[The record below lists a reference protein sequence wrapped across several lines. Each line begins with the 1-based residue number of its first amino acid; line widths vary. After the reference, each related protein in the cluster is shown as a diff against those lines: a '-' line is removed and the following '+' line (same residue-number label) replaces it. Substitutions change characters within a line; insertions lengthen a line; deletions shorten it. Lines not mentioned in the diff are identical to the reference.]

1 LINSSL
7 SAFLNHLIDYAGL
20 FPPANLPLQSAIE
33 KYSEYQSGKDS
44 WMMGPF
50 ILPVSRLNEI
60 ESHLHLFSNERFLPL
75 SITGGRSSSEEECTK
90 QFKEGLQSI
99 STFSNTFNNH
109 VKVELLE
116 IPLPPTVPSLELL
129 QEIANGAE
137 ALGIHAFCEV
147 PLVADWKKHVTATLD
162 VMALHN
168 ASAESWIGVKLRTGG
183 IQADMFPSVEQVAFV
198 IAACRDRHLPMK
210 FTAGLHHPI
219 RMYREEVNTRMHG
232 FLNIFMAGLLS
243 HSQNLDIK
251 KIEEIL
257 VDEDT
262 NSFSIEEECLIWRNL
277 SITSKEIS
285 RLREKALLSFGSCSF
300 DEPRI
305 ELMNLKNQQEA
316 LL

>member
-1 LINSSL
+1 MNSSL
-7 SAFLNHLIDYAGL
+7 SAFLNRLIDYAGL

-33 KYSEYQSGKDS
+33 KYSAYQNGEDS

-50 ILPVSRLNEI
+50 VLPVSQLNQI
-60 ESHLHLFSNERFLPL
+60 ESHLHLFSKERLLPL
-75 SITGGRSSSEEECTK
+75 SITSGRSCSEEECIE
-90 QFKEGLQSI
+90 QYKEGLQSI
-99 STFSNTFNNH
+99 SNFADACSNQ

-116 IPLPPTVPSLELL
+116 VPLPPIVPSLKLL

-137 ALGIHAFCEV
+137 TLGVHAFCEV
-147 PLVADWKKHVTATLD
+147 LLVDDWKKHVAATLD
-162 VMALHN
+162 VMELHN
-168 ASAESWIGVKLRTGG
+168 SSTETWLGVKLRTGG
-183 IQADMFPSVEQVAFV
+183 VQADMFPSPEQVAFV
-198 IAACRDRHLPMK
+198 IAACRDRRLPMK

-219 RMYREEVNTRMHG
+219 RMYREELHTRMHG

-243 HSQNLDIK
+243 HSQNLEIK
-251 KIEEIL
+251 QIEEIL
-257 VDEDT
+257 LDEDT
-262 NSFSIEEECLIWRNL
+262 KSFSIEEECLIWKHF
-277 SITSKEIS
+277 SIHSKEIS